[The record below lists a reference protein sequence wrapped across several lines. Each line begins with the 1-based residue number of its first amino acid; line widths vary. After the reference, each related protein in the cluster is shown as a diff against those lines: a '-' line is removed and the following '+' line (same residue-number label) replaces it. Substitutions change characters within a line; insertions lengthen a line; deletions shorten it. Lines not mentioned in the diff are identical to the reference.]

1 MTLFNT
7 DALGNATDLHFRIL
21 DDRTNVGPAGDV
33 ILSFLTVKEEA
44 FSKSNEITAHLWW
57 HPTDGFWSTQ
67 MIIFDSMIKARVGFL
82 HLFKKSQSIPS
93 GTILLHNLP

>member
-21 DDRTNVGPAGDV
+21 DDRTNIGPDDDV

-44 FSKSNEITAHLWW
+44 VSKSNEITVHLW
-57 HPTDGFWSTQ
+57 
-67 MIIFDSMIKARVGFL
+67 
-82 HLFKKSQSIPS
+82 
-93 GTILLHNLP
+93 